1 MVSKSTSKVESFR
14 SSRKGSTMENL
25 RIKCI
30 AVLKEVENLLKEL
43 EKHKNEQF
51 ALDFIDKLN
60 ELSIRF

>member
-14 SSRKGSTMENL
+14 SSRKGSTMENI

>member
-25 RIKCI
+25 RIKCSS
-30 AVLKEVENLLKEL
+30 VLKEVENLLKEL
-43 EKHKNEQF
+43 EKYKNEQF

>member
-14 SSRKGSTMENL
+14 SSRKGSTMENI
-25 RIKCI
+25 RIKCT

>member
-1 MVSKSTSKVESFR
+1 
-14 SSRKGSTMENL
+14 MENL
-25 RIKCI
+25 RIKCSL
-30 AVLKEVENLLKEL
+30 VLKEVENLLKEL

>member
-14 SSRKGSTMENL
+14 SSRKGSTMENI
-25 RIKCI
+25 RIKCNS
-30 AVLKEVENLLKEL
+30 VLKEVENLLKEL